1 MSNAVINGPE
11 PKALDY
17 TEIANR
23 GILMRNL
30 NWYSY
35 EKERKD
41 ALAFV
46 RAYLKKHDAKSVQTW
61 DRIDGNYFVPTYGW
75 IARMILQG
83 SIFDQHTLQRLQTHI
98 SECLKTA
105 VVVSEPEPV
114 AAVAVAKKSIQA
126 AMAEKQAE
134 FLGEVEGEIDN
145 FILNGYKSTGYSL
158 YKYCQSHNVA
168 KQYMAAV
175 ESLCNRRLAEL
186 AEIGEDDQVTEA
198 FAHLGKR
205 NLRSLVEFLNGLSE
219 DAAKYANFK
228 KANRKPRAKKQK
240 PAGEQVAKL
249 KYLKNFEALNLESL
263 HPANMVGAQQV
274 WVYNTKNKK
283 LGVYHA
289 TGSSGFSVKGSSLQG
304 YDPETSVQRTLRKPA
319 DVIAAMMKAGKIA
332 LRRIL
337 SDLSTTETP
346 LNGRFNDDI
355 LILRIL

>member
-17 TEIANR
+17 TELVNR
-23 GILMRNL
+23 GVLMRNL

-35 EKERKD
+35 EKDRKD
-41 ALAFV
+41 ALAYV
-46 RAYLKKHDAKSVQTW
+46 RSYLKKHDAKSVQIW
-61 DRIDGNYFVPTYGW
+61 DRINGNYFVPTYGW

-83 SIFDQHTLQRLQTHI
+83 STFDEHTLQRLQTHI
-98 SECLKTA
+98 SDCLQTA
-105 VVVSEPEPV
+105 VQQDEPEPV
-114 AAVAVAKKSIQA
+114 VVVTAKKSIQA

-145 FILNGYKSTGYSL
+145 FILNGYRSTGFSL

-175 ESLCNRRLAEL
+175 ESICVNRMAEL
-186 AEIGEDDQVTEA
+186 AGIGTDEQLAEA
-198 FAHLGKR
+198 YGHLGRR
-205 NLRSLVEFLNGLSE
+205 NLKAFVEFLTGLVD
-219 DAAKYANFK
+219 DANRYASFK
-228 KANRKPRAKKQK
+228 KANRKPRVKKQK

-249 KYLKNFEALNLESL
+249 KYLKSFEALNLESL

-283 LGVYHA
+283 LGAYYA
-289 TGSSGFSVKGSSLQG
+289 SGSSGFSVKGSSLQG
-304 YDPETSVQRTLRKPA
+304 WDPEQSVQRTLRKPEV
-319 DVIAAMMKAGKIA
+319 VIPAMMKAGKVA

-337 SDLSTTETP
+337 SDLSTTETA
-346 LNGRFNDDI
+346 LNGRFNEDI
-355 LILRIL
+355 LILRIV

>member
-17 TEIANR
+17 TQLELR
-23 GILMRNL
+23 GTLMRNL

-35 EKERKD
+35 EKDRRD
-41 ALAFV
+41 ALAYV
-46 RAYLKKHDAKSVQTW
+46 RAYLKKTDPKSVQTW
-61 DRIDGNYFVPTYGW
+61 DRIDANLFVPTFGW

-83 SIFDQHTLQRLQTHI
+83 STFDERTLQRLQDHI
-98 SECLKTA
+98 ADCLHTTVA
-105 VVVSEPEPV
+105 YEEPEVV
-114 AAVAVAKKSIQA
+114 APAVTNKKSIQA

-134 FLGEVEGEIDN
+134 FLGEVEGEVDN
-145 FILNGYKSTGYSL
+145 FIVNGYKPTGYSL

-175 ESLCNRRLAEL
+175 DEL
-186 AEIGEDDQVTEA
+186 YTKRIDEIKSIGSDDQITEA
-198 FAHLGKR
+198 YAHLGR
-205 NLRSLVEFLNGLSE
+205 RSIKSYLDFLQSLID
-219 DAAKYANFK
+219 DAQKYASFK

-274 WVYNTKNKK
+274 WVYNTKNRK

-289 TGSSGFSVKGSSLQG
+289 TGASGFSVKGSSLQG
-304 YDPETSVQRTLRKPA
+304 WDPEASVQRTLRKPEV
-319 DVIAAMMKAGKIA
+319 VIPAMMKAGKVQ

-346 LNGRFNDDI
+346 LNGRFNEDI
-355 LILRIL
+355 MILRIV